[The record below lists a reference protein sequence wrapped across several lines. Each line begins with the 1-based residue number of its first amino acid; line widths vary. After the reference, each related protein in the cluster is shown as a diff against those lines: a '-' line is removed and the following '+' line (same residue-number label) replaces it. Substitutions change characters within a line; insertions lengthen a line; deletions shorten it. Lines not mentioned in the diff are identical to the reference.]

1 MGLFQAISEF
11 FESIFKKSSP
21 EVQKKQQ
28 LKKLEQ
34 EIREFQPSICKNG
47 FLQPNFGEALYTIY
61 KHT

>member
-1 MGLFQAISEF
+1 MGLFQVISEF

-34 EIREFQPSICKNG
+34 EIRELSVSMVFCNQTLVKLFIQFTNT
-47 FLQPNFGEALYTIY
+47 QN
-61 KHT
+61 H